1 MYRVKIVT
9 YIPVLADSARE
20 AINHFKD
27 IQERS
32 LILSDFRVEG
42 ARQIPNGLES
52 EHHEQ
57 ESF

>member
-1 MYRVKIVT
+1 MT
-9 YIPVLADSARE
+9 YIPVLADSATE

-27 IQERS
+27 IQKRR